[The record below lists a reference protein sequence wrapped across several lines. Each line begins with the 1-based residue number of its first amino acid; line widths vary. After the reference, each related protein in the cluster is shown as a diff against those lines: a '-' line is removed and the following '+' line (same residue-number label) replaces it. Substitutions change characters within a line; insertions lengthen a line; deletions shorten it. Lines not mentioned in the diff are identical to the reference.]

1 MYALIEFAGKQFKVE
16 NGSKIKVPYV
26 SDKIGQKV
34 SIDKVLYFDN
44 DKEKIVGTPYVDGI
58 SFDAKIVEHGK
69 EKKVIVFKF
78 KRRKGH
84 QKKNGHR
91 QQFSLLEFGK
101 LSEKSKAATKKT
113 TAKTKAASTTK
124 KTTAKTKAAST
135 TKKAATKK
143 EK

>member
-44 DKEKIVGTPYVDGI
+44 DKEKVVGTPYVDGI

-91 QQFSLLEFGK
+91 QQFSLLEFGE
-101 LSEKSKAATKKT
+101 LSGKSKAA
-113 TAKTKAASTTK
+113 SK

-135 TKKAATKK
+135 TKKAASKK

>member
-16 NGSKIKVPYV
+16 NGSKIKVPYI
-26 SDKIGQKV
+26 SDKVGQKIN
-34 SIDKVLYFDN
+34 IDKVLYFDN
-44 DKEKIVGTPYVDGI
+44 DKEKIVGAPYIDGV

-69 EKKVIVFKF
+69 EKKIIVFKF

-91 QQFSLLEFGK
+91 QQFSLIEFGK
-101 LSEKSKAATKKT
+101 LSGKSKA
-113 TAKTKAASTTK
+113 TAKTKATSTTK
-124 KTTAKTKAAST
+124 KTS
-135 TKKAATKK
+135 TKK

>member
-58 SFDAKIVEHGK
+58 SFDAKIIEHGK

-101 LSEKSKAATKKT
+101 LSGKSKA
-113 TAKTKAASTTK
+113 TK